1 MFQDIALHG
10 KIFITVMKDLEI
22 KNRINQLQGQMEIQN
37 YCQMKTDDKIS
48 YQNVYVEAYEVSNVG
63 LKCEKGW
70 ESRIENMKANREAK
84 RKAKRDEIENLKKK
98 NRGTFTYEAIEKYM
112 RNHSCWKVQHDA
124 EKFYKCFL
132 YPKIIGDAPIVR
144 LFETKWMEGSTTRQ
158 GYIEI
163 VYMFTDTM
171 KGHCDEIHQ
180 MTYNEKITCKT
191 NMKKLTAQLLSIAN
205 D

>member
-1 MFQDIALHG
+1 
-10 KIFITVMKDLEI
+10 
-22 KNRINQLQGQMEIQN
+22 
-37 YCQMKTDDKIS
+37 
-48 YQNVYVEAYEVSNVG
+48 
-63 LKCEKGW
+63 
-70 ESRIENMKANREAK
+70 
-84 RKAKRDEIENLKKK
+84 
-98 NRGTFTYEAIEKYM
+98 
-112 RNHSCWKVQHDA
+112 
-124 EKFYKCFL
+124 
-132 YPKIIGDAPIVR
+132 
-144 LFETKWMEGSTTRQ
+144 MEGSTTRQ